1 MPPSPRPLLIRGP
14 AGAIVKHVATQCQ
27 DQGRLLEEAKR
38 DLEVFKNAYY
48 KAVHENRDNEA
59 KLEQLAHQLKVRVFP
74 YTLREVVDGR
84 SKLPRHDFIS
94 CMTTR

>member
-1 MPPSPRPLLIRGP
+1 MRGP

-59 KLEQLAHQLKVRVFP
+59 KLEQLAHQLMVSFP
-74 YTLREVVDGR
+74 YSQREVVDGR
-84 SKLPRHDFIS
+84 SKSPGHDFIS